1 MQQNITVEKGKTYLE
16 WDNIELLVKDL
27 CSQIWAAG
35 MPFKDVF
42 GLQRGGLIPAV
53 MVSHELN
60 LPMTKGTIGPDTLII
75 DDICDSGVTLNDFYT
90 KHQVDYAFPFNL
102 KTACL
107 HYKPHTSNFQP
118 TFWAQKITSDDWIV
132 YPWERD
138 DAKTIQDY
146 LI

>member
-1 MQQNITVEKGKTYLE
+1 MQQNILVEKDKKYLD
-16 WDNIELLVKDL
+16 WGDVELLVKDL
-27 CSQIWAAG
+27 CEQIWAAE
-35 MPFKDVF
+35 MPFKNVF

-53 MVSHELN
+53 MISHELN
-60 LPMTKGTIGPDTLII
+60 IPMTKGTIETDTLII
-75 DDICDSGVTLNDFYT
+75 DDICDSGVTLDEFYT

-107 HYKPHTSNFQP
+107 HYKPNTSKFIP
-118 TFWAQKITSDDWIV
+118 TFWSGQLETDDWIV

-138 DAKTIQDY
+138 DAKAIQDY